1 MAMADVTSNAALTGV
16 SLDDKY
22 ELGSGRVFVTGIQAL
37 VRLLLLQRQR
47 DQLGG
52 LNTAGFVSGYRG
64 SPLGGLDQALWKAQ
78 KFLDR
83 SNIRFQPG
91 LNEDLAATA
100 IWGSQQVNL
109 YPDAKVDGVF
119 AMWYGKGPGVDRC
132 GDVFKHA
139 NFAGTSKH
147 GGVLALAGDD
157 HAAKSSTLPHQ
168 SDHQFSAAMIPVLYP
183 SSVQEILDLGLHGF
197 AMSRYSG
204 CWVGFKCVSDTV
216 ESSASV
222 SIDPGRVKIIV
233 PDDFPLPP
241 DGVSIRWPDGF
252 LQSEARMQDYKA
264 YAALHYCRVNR
275 LNRIVIDSPKPRLG
289 IITSGKSYLDVRQ
302 ALDDLGITEAD
313 AAEIGIRVFKVAMP
327 WPLEPEG
334 VRHFA
339 EGLSEILVVEEKRQI
354 VEYLLKEQLYNW
366 RDDVRPRV
374 IGKFDEKG
382 EWVRPHG
389 DWLLPP
395 HAELT
400 PAMIARVIA
409 QRIERLDLHPRT
421 MEKIRQ
427 RVRQC
432 ARRSGARRGLPVHR
446 HVQVLRQRGG
456 GREGIGALL
465 GPARRHLGDDKAP
478 APQDAAA
485 AGHRFRAGQEPAP
498 PANGLCRSPPDPLA
512 QLEGVAGVGSA

>member
-1 MAMADVTSNAALTGV
+1 MAPASSSSHALRDVT
-16 SLDDKY
+16 LDDKY
-22 ELGSGRVFVTGIQAL
+22 QLESGRVYVTGVQAL
-37 VRLLLLQRQR
+37 VRLLMLQRQR
-47 DQLGG
+47 DVLAG

-64 SPLGGLDQALWKAQ
+64 SPLGALDLSLWGAE
-78 KFLDR
+78 KFLSKAHIQFR
-83 SNIRFQPG
+83 PG

-100 IWGSQQVNL
+100 IWGSQQVNM
-109 YPDAKVDGVF
+109 YPGAKYDGVF
-119 AMWYGKGPGVDRC
+119 SMWYGKGPGVDCC

-139 NFAGTSKH
+139 NFAGTYKH
-147 GGVLALAGDD
+147 GGVLVLAGDD

-168 SDHQFSAAMIPVLYP
+168 SDHQFSAAMMPVLYP
-183 SSVQEILDLGLHGF
+183 SSVQEIIDLGLHGW

-204 CWVGFKCVSDTV
+204 LWVGFKCVSDTV

-222 SIDPGRVKIIV
+222 YIDPGRVKLIM
-233 PDDFPLPP
+233 PDDFPFPP
-241 DGVSIRWPDGF
+241 DGVHIRWPDGF
-252 LQSEARMQDYKA
+252 LETEARMQNYKV
-264 YAALHYCRVNR
+264 YAALHYCRVNK

-289 IITSGKSYLDVRQ
+289 IVTSGKSYLDVRQ

-354 VEYLLKEQLYNW
+354 VEYQLKEQLYNW

-421 MEKIRQ
+421 IEKIRR
-427 RVRQC
+427 RVEFINQKEVALAK
-432 ARRSGARRGLPVHR
+432 ARIELTRLPYFCSGCPHNTSTNVPEGSRATAGIGC
-446 HVQVLRQRGG
+446 HVMAIWMDRKTSTFTHM
-456 GREGIGALL
+456 GREGVTWIGQGAVT
-465 GPARRHLGDDKAP
+465 ARLNSSH
-478 APQDAAA
+478 QII
-485 AGHRFRAGQEPAP
+485 
-498 PANGLCRSPPDPLA
+498 
-512 QLEGVAGVGSA
+512 